1 MKGRVGGNIRG
12 DKEQVF
18 LGGAAQ
24 RGVWLDEGGDDDGS
38 VPWFY
43 RWSFFLF
50 FFFLFKCFTAPQ
62 HQNKALGL
70 QRGAMWGR
78 REAEK
83 QQLVQQGG

>member
-24 RGVWLDEGGDDDGS
+24 RGVWSDEGGDDDGS

-43 RWSFFLF
+43 RWSFFSF
-50 FFFLFKCFTAPQ
+50 FSCLSVSRPPSIRIKLWAYREEQC
-62 HQNKALGL
+62 
-70 QRGAMWGR
+70 GAGGR
-78 REAEK
+78 WRSSSWCSK
-83 QQLVQQGG
+83 GG

>member
-1 MKGRVGGNIRG
+1 MEGRVGGNIRG

-18 LGGAAQ
+18 LGGASQ
-24 RGVWLDEGGDDDGS
+24 RGVWSDEGGDDDGR

-43 RWSFFLF
+43 RWLF
-50 FFFLFKCFTAPQ
+50 FVFFKCVTDPQ

-83 QQLVQQGG
+83 QQLVQ

>member
-24 RGVWLDEGGDDDGS
+24 RGVWSDEGGDDDGS

-50 FFFLFKCFTAPQ
+50 FFFF
-62 HQNKALGL
+62 
-70 QRGAMWGR
+70 
-78 REAEK
+78 
-83 QQLVQQGG
+83 LV

>member
-1 MKGRVGGNIRG
+1 MTGVCRG
-12 DKEQVF
+12 F
-18 LGGAAQ
+18 T
-24 RGVWLDEGGDDDGS
+24 DGLS
-38 VPWFY
+38 
-43 RWSFFLF
+43 F

-83 QQLVQQGG
+83 QQLVQ